1 MKKERILSRTVD
13 HDNKVTWKMEDEEG
27 KPCPLPASTVHL
39 MDAAYQFGAADT
51 YGKLLADG
59 LEMLGL
65 DLSDVLGTRGNA

>member
-1 MKKERILSRTVD
+1 
-13 HDNKVTWKMEDEEG
+13 MEDEEG